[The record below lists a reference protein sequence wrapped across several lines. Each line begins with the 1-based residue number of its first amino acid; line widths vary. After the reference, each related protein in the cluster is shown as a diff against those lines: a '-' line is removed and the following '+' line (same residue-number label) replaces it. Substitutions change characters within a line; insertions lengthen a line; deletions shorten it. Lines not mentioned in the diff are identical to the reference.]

1 MNVIIARFKASL
13 EITALANTKV
23 VDYEKLY
30 NLAKMGLS
38 EEQIA
43 TSLGISRSTLSRRK
57 REDDTFCT
65 TLKAGKQEGI
75 TAVTNQLFNSATDPQ
90 KPNTSAAIFFLKNR
104 AGWRDKAE
112 VDANLTGSIENT
124 HDISQALQALK
135 DAGINPADL

>member
-1 MNVIIARFKASL
+1 MAK
-13 EITALANTKV
+13 TKV
-23 VDYEKLY
+23 IDYEKLY

-43 TSLGISRSTLSRRK
+43 TSLGISASTITRRK
-57 REDDTFCT
+57 RDDEQFDR

-75 TAVTNQLFNSATDPQ
+75 TAVTNQLFNSATDPD

-124 HDISQALQALK
+124 HDIGQALQALK
-135 DAGINPADL
+135 DAGIDPSQL

>member
-1 MNVIIARFKASL
+1 MRLIYYLTGVNSVASL
-13 EITALANTKV
+13 KV
-23 VDYEKLY
+23 IDYDKLY

-43 TSLGISRSTLSRRK
+43 TSLGISVSTIARRK
-57 REDDTFCT
+57 RDDDTFAD

-75 TAVTNQLFNSATDPQ
+75 TAVTNQLFNSATDPD

-112 VDANLTGSIENT
+112 VDANLTGSLAVD
-124 HDISQALQALK
+124 HDIDSALQALR
-135 DAGINPADL
+135 DAGIDPSKL

>member
-1 MNVIIARFKASL
+1 MNVIIARLNATL

-23 VDYEKLY
+23 IDYEKLY
-30 NLAKMGLS
+30 NLARMGLS

-43 TSLGISRSTLSRRK
+43 TSLGISASTITRRK
-57 REDDTFCT
+57 RDDEQFDR

-112 VDANLTGSIENT
+112 VDTNLTGSIENT
-124 HDISQALQALK
+124 HDIGQALQALK
-135 DAGINPADL
+135 DAGIDPSQL